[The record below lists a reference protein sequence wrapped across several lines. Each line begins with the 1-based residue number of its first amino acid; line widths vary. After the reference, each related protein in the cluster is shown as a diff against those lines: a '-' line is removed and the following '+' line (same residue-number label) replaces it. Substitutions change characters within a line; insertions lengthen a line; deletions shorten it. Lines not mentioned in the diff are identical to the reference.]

1 MFQGYNFMPCDYS
14 LRTVPRR
21 PLKTQM
27 CLRLSHT
34 ENIEIY
40 YIFSFLFYLHYY
52 KYMLLRRHATIADYL
67 TTIRRLFRDC
77 PATIPGTRREPR
89 GNLRVVLERA
99 CRLSGWQ
106 IWQQERR
113 AAVGGAGSEGSRQRR
128 GPASAGA
135 GGGIKAARGIP
146 LFAPEL
152 PFKRTFAL

>member
-52 KYMLLRRHATIADYL
+52 NIYASQATRDY
-67 TTIRRLFRDC
+67 
-77 PATIPGTRREPR
+77 
-89 GNLRVVLERA
+89 
-99 CRLSGWQ
+99 CRLSHDYSPTIPRLPCDYSGHAQ
-106 IWQQERR
+106 
-113 AAVGGAGSEGSRQRR
+113 G
-128 GPASAGA
+128 
-135 GGGIKAARGIP
+135 AARKFARSFGEGVPLVWVADLAAGTPGGRGRRWLGGQQAAPRTCERGRGWRYQGGTGNTSICAGI
-146 LFAPEL
+146 
-152 PFKRTFAL
+152 AL